1 MISQIIHNNWKMR
14 EASEESYIKATIP
27 GSVYSNLLE
36 NGLMED
42 PFYRDNE
49 EEALKL
55 SEKDY
60 EFVTEF
66 SVEDSILSCPYAV
79 LKFFGLDTIADIW
92 LNEKHLGYVNN
103 INVCYQ
109 LKRPLADVDLAKGGV
124 FVDGERE
131 PSCKWL
137 CGLHGS

>member
-1 MISQIIHNNWKMR
+1 MISQILQSNWKMK
-14 EASEESYIKATIP
+14 EVGSDNYCNVTLP
-27 GSVYSNLLE
+27 GSVYSVLLE

-66 SVEDSILSCPYAV
+66 DVSEEILQCRMRCLNSLVWIPLQTSGLTENMSAMWTICTGNGSMRSSVC
-79 LKFFGLDTIADIW
+79 
-92 LNEKHLGYVNN
+92 
-103 INVCYQ
+103 
-109 LKRPLADVDLAKGGV
+109 
-124 FVDGERE
+124 
-131 PSCKWL
+131 
-137 CGLHGS
+137 